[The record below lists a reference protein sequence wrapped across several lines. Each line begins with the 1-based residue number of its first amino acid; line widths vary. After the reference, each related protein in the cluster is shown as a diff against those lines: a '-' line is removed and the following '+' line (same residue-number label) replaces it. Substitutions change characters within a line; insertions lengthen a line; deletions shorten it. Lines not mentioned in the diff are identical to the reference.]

1 VPDHPEREQLAAFQ
15 AGDGDRKQR
24 SRVEAHLAGCRSC
37 AQVVAAVERARGR
50 LALLAEPELPAGLHD
65 RLAAALDAEA
75 ARPLPGR
82 VRRAW
87 YRRPAAWGAAAA
99 AVLLL
104 ALAVPLLRLDQGRDL
119 LTGGDDAGG
128 GQAAQ
133 EAARPA
139 TAGGPLP
146 EIPLAG
152 ELTAARLRAALD
164 ANSVARQALERATAG
179 GPAAAQSDQGAARAA
194 PETAAGTGATDAA
207 PPSTAA
213 GARDA
218 TADQHACL
226 AAATA
231 QAGHQLLPA
240 FLVAGTYQ
248 GQPATVLV
256 TATPGS
262 PSQTEFWVFPRG
274 DCSGPPLASGRLR

>member
-24 SRVEAHLAGCRSC
+24 AWVEAHLAGCRSC
-37 AQVVAAVERARGR
+37 TQVVAAVEHARGR

-75 ARPLPGR
+75 ARPLPARARR
-82 VRRAW
+82 VW

-99 AVLLL
+99 AVLLV
-104 ALAVPLLRLDQGRDL
+104 ALAVPLLHLDRGRDL
-119 LTGGDDAGG
+119 ATAGG
-128 GQAAQ
+128 GQATQ

-139 TAGGPLP
+139 AAGGPLP
-146 EIPLAG
+146 MIPLAG
-152 ELTAARLRAALD
+152 ELTTGRLQVALH
-164 ANSVARQALERATAG
+164 NNPVARQALERAKAG
-179 GPAAAQSDQGAARAA
+179 GLAAPQGDQGVGRAGA
-194 PETAAGTGATDAA
+194 PETAAGADAGDA
-207 PPSTAA
+207 PPPSAAA

-218 TADQHACL
+218 TADQQACL

-240 FLVAGTYQ
+240 FLVAGSYR

-262 PSQTEFWVFPRG
+262 PSQAEFWAFSRG